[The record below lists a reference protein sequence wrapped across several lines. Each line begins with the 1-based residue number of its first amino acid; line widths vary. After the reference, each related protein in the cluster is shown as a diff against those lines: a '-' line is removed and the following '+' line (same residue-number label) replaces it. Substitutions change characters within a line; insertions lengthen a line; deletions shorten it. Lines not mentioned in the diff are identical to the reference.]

1 MIKTLR
7 TAAWLAVIAITAA
20 YAGFW
25 AQHHWQ
31 SSGRTVPDAPILAA
45 EITLTGLDGQTR
57 KLSDYRGKL
66 VLVNFWATWCSPCV
80 AEMPLLM
87 EAQNTYGPRGL
98 QVLGPALDDRASI
111 EAFVQKLGIRYPVGV
126 DYAQADAAMK
136 QFANE
141 QGALPYSVLIS
152 PDGEVIQTLLGGLN
166 KEQLKQLLE
175 PQLPI
180 SF

>member
-7 TAAWLAVIAITAA
+7 TAAWLAVIAVAAA

-25 AQHHWQ
+25 VQHHWQ
-31 SSGRTVPDAPILAA
+31 TSGRAVPDATILAA

-87 EAQNTYGPRGL
+87 EAQNTYGARGL

-111 EAFVQKLGIRYPVGV
+111 EAFVKKLGISYPIGV
-126 DYAQADAAMK
+126 DYAQADLAMK
-136 QFANE
+136 QLANDT
-141 QGALPYSVLIS
+141 GALPYSVLIS
-152 PDGEVIQTLLGGLN
+152 PRGEVLQTFLGGLK

-175 PQLPI
+175 PHLPLD
-180 SF
+180 S